1 MKMKNIEIEVRSFIT
16 ASQYK
21 KLEAKL
27 NEIAK
32 FLGGINE
39 ETVYYGEERMRI
51 RRDDDYSWLILKSG
65 KIHDDFRHEIKIQ
78 FKKADFEKLKEI
90 FKRLGF
96 NINVVWFRKRKV
108 YDWRGTKA
116 FLDDTKGYGKIIELE
131 KIGSSKEKEK
141 THKELE
147 NKLKSLGIK
156 ITPKKVFDKKFKYYK
171 NNWRKILKL
180 KN

>member
-1 MKMKNIEIEVRSFIT
+1 MKNIEIEARSFIT

-39 ETVYYGEERMRI
+39 ETVYCGEERMRI

-65 KIHDDFRHEIKIQ
+65 KIHDDFRNEIKIQ
-78 FKKADFEKLKEI
+78 FKRSDFEKLKEI

-96 NINVVWFRKRKV
+96 NIAVVWFRKRKV
-108 YDWRGTKA
+108 YDWRGIKV

-131 KIGSSKEKEK
+131 KIGKEGEERKI
-141 THKELE
+141 HRNLE

-156 ITPKKVFDKKFKYYK
+156 ITPKKVFNQKFNYYK
-171 NNWRKILKL
+171 NNWRKILKT
-180 KN
+180 